1 MGLPVYINQLGR
13 SDNILSNIINQNH
26 KYKNSDSKLIYH
38 YVDPIKANNLKS
50 NNNINSNQTNNSN
63 NNRLNKKVKSN
74 SLSKNDKAN
83 NKNDKHTNNKAKA
96 NDNNVNNANNNE
108 LLDEIK
114 EINSILETEFNNNF
128 ISKTIENKLKEEL
141 ILNNNQKNML
151 LKNIRNQI
159 VSLELAQYAESVT
172 KIELSKK
179 VKDCFKLSC
188 DVPDKLPALK
198 LNEKMYRYLFKFRDS
213 SNFLFSLDKSHSMS
227 HIFM

>member
-13 SDNILSNIINQNH
+13 SDNILSNIINQHH
-26 KYKNSDSKLIYH
+26 KYKNSDSKIIYH
-38 YVDPIKANNLKS
+38 YVDPIKANNSKS
-50 NNNINSNQTNNSN
+50 NNNINSNPTISN
-63 NNRLNKKVKSN
+63 NNRLNKKIKSN

-83 NKNDKHTNNKAKA
+83 NKKDKHINNKAKE
-96 NDNNVNNANNNE
+96 NDNNNANSDE
-108 LLDEIK
+108 ILDEIK
-114 EINSILETEFNNNF
+114 EINRILETEFNNNL
-128 ISKTIENKLKEEL
+128 ICKTIENKLKEEL
-141 ILNNNQKNML
+141 ILNNSQKNML

-188 DVPDKLPALK
+188 DVSDKLPALK